1 MHGHD
6 HGHAHGHAHA
16 HGATAGR
23 PLRIALVIT
32 LLFAIVEALT
42 GFWSG
47 SLTLLSDAG
56 HMATDALAL
65 GLAALAAWVATR
77 PPSDRHSYGLGRM
90 EVVAAMFN
98 ALFMLAVVVG
108 IAAEAV
114 GRLQHPT
121 AVRGG
126 AVLGVASLGL
136 VINVVVAWV
145 LSRGDGSLN
154 VRAALLHVIGDL
166 LGSVAAVAAG
176 GIIMLTGWVVIDPI
190 LALAVCVLLLYSSLQ
205 LLRESLHVMLEGVP
219 RHIDLPAVG
228 RAMATREHV
237 QSVHDLH
244 IWALSSGQIALSAHV
259 VLPDMRLWDAVLG
272 ELQEMLEH
280 DFDIGHV
287 TLQPEVNEHVL
298 RPMDV
303 STG

>member
-1 MHGHD
+1 MHNHD
-6 HGHAHGHAHA
+6 HGHGHHH

-23 PLRIALVIT
+23 PLRIALLIT
-32 LLFAIVEALT
+32 LLFAIVEAVT
-42 GFWSG
+42 GLWSG

-77 PPSDRHSYGLGRM
+77 PPSDRHSYGLGRV

-98 ALFMLAVVVG
+98 ALLMLAVVVG
-108 IAAEAV
+108 IAIEAV
-114 GRLQHPT
+114 DRLNHPT

-136 VINVVVAWV
+136 IINVLVAWV
-145 LSRGDGSLN
+145 LSRGESSLN
-154 VRAALLHVIGDL
+154 VRAALLHVLGDL

-176 GIIMLTGWVVIDPI
+176 GIIMFTGWVIVDPV

-219 RHIDLPAVG
+219 HHIDLPAVG
-228 RAMATREHV
+228 RAMAAREHV
-237 QSVHDLH
+237 HSVHDLH
-244 IWALSSGQIALSAHV
+244 IWTLSSGQIALSAHV
-259 VLPDMRLWDAVLG
+259 VLQDMRHWDAVLAA
-272 ELQEMLEH
+272 LREMLEH
-280 DFDIGHV
+280 EFDIGHV
-287 TLQPEVNEHVL
+287 TLQPEVQEHVL
-298 RPMDV
+298 HPVDLSV
-303 STG
+303 G